1 MSLSLSFA
9 LGSMAVL
16 MLLGIPIWAAI
27 IGACIPYLLV
37 NGVPLVAITS
47 IMAGGNITSYIIL
60 AFPLFALAGT
70 LMNSGSVTNRL
81 FDFSNITVGWVK
93 GGLGHVN
100 VLASM
105 LFAGMSGSAIA
116 DISGL
121 GKIEIKGMTDNGY
134 DLEFSCG
141 ITLASSVLGP
151 IIPPSTAAI
160 IYCVIAGESV
170 LKLFLGGFLPGIL
183 IAATLMIMVYIVAKN
198 RNYATIT
205 RPTFMEWLRGWKP
218 VFLSL
223 LTPIILI
230 MGMIGGIFTPT
241 EAASIAVAYSIF
253 LGTAVYKSLSLKQV
267 LRDITGTAV
276 FCAGIYA
283 IIAASSLLSFVFTR
297 ENVGHKLVAFVLGLS
312 MPPTAVIL
320 MILLIVLILGCFI
333 DGTALMILLLPIVMP
348 IITAIGYPVV
358 AFGIIFILTTVMG
371 ILTPP
376 FGLGLYI
383 GAEITGLSFQAT
395 VKSVLPFLIPLC
407 VSIVIMVYFPGIVTV
422 IPSLLVK

>member
-1 MSLSLSFA
+1 
-9 LGSMAVL
+9 
-16 MLLGIPIWAAI
+16 
-27 IGACIPYLLV
+27 
-37 NGVPLVAITS
+37 
-47 IMAGGNITSYIIL
+47 
-60 AFPLFALAGT
+60 
-70 LMNSGSVTNRL
+70 
-81 FDFSNITVGWVK
+81 
-93 GGLGHVN
+93 
-100 VLASM
+100 
-105 LFAGMSGSAIA
+105 
-116 DISGL
+116 
-121 GKIEIKGMTDNGY
+121 
-134 DLEFSCG
+134 
-141 ITLASSVLGP
+141 
-151 IIPPSTAAI
+151 
-160 IYCVIAGESV
+160 
-170 LKLFLGGFLPGIL
+170 
-183 IAATLMIMVYIVAKN
+183 
-198 RNYATIT
+198 
-205 RPTFMEWLRGWKP
+205 MEWLRGWKP